1 MNIPELHLLIG
12 IVDKLISGFENK
24 VFETPEKGREWMDRY
39 LKEVAIVRKSYQG
52 CHSLEGNQSSSF
64 LKKIDVLERNLF
76 SNLYR
81 QLDISV
87 TPKVHILE
95 SHITDFYEI
104 SEEKVGLGFFSEQGF
119 ESMHHDMKVIN

>member
-1 MNIPELHLLIG
+1 MVLMP
-12 IVDKLISGFENK
+12 DFK
-24 VFETPEKGREWMDRY
+24 
-39 LKEVAIVRKSYQG
+39 A
-52 CHSLEGNQSSSF
+52 
-64 LKKIDVLERNLF
+64 KINLF